1 MQQRKKNKI
10 TLLTSFI
17 QNTKST
23 YVQTGQELKKYIKKL
38 EMPYSNWYNFDD
50 LEMEKRISKLAQGSK
65 PNSEELQGFALWL
78 FKDSTQW
85 RKFFFPNE
93 RATYT
98 FIRQIY
104 NDEINNIFSSKEL
117 NQKLQQKLTLFTK
130 SKIRNGVNHHST
142 TAIELT
148 YIILGLLN
156 FKMLDEL
163 RLGKNNEKEDLQKYA
178 IDWINT
184 NLYSNSPLV
193 EQLTTQLRN
202 TLDLD
207 HNRKKELEKVVLRQ
221 LISVL

>member
-1 MQQRKKNKI
+1 M
-10 TLLTSFI
+10 
-17 QNTKST
+17 
-23 YVQTGQELKKYIKKL
+23 
-38 EMPYSNWYNFDD
+38 
-50 LEMEKRISKLAQGSK
+50 
-65 PNSEELQGFALWL
+65 
-78 FKDSTQW
+78 
-85 RKFFFPNE
+85 
-93 RATYT
+93 
-98 FIRQIY
+98 
-104 NDEINNIFSSKEL
+104 
-117 NQKLQQKLTLFTK
+117 TLFTK